1 MSEAATF
8 DERRGVPSAS
18 GMERLVNCPP
28 SHELAKFLPPEREDE
43 AGKDAQR
50 GTRIHLALSGDL
62 PEAELNA
69 ADAETF
75 DMCQRQAKTL
85 AVEWGISE
93 DFVAVRE
100 RRLGLT
106 VLGRV
111 IEATAKNKLAQFRFT
126 GQADLIL
133 IVGDRALV
141 IDYKTGRGDY
151 ADAVDNAQLASL
163 AALVCLWRPV
173 NHIRVAIVQP
183 WVGPPTVADYDEAAM
198 WKAVDWLH
206 ASLNKAEMATPA
218 DRQAGAWCKFCR
230 VGKAGLCE
238 VANGAAL
245 ELVEVIEPESLAT
258 LPDDKQREAMF
269 ARAMELPAE
278 KLAATMRGLAMVER
292 FVAAI
297 KGAAKQRAREDAEF
311 QRFWTLREKKG
322 RRSIADVR
330 KVFER
335 LAAHGVTA
343 EAFTALCSIGLGDVK
358 DLLRTATGSKG
369 KALDSM
375 AETALEGA
383 VEMGAP
389 SYELTQVE
397 GGGIE

>member
-1 MSEAATF
+1 MNAATY
-8 DERRGVPSAS
+8 DERHGVPSAS
-18 GMERLVNCPP
+18 AMERLVNCPP
-28 SHELAKFLPPEREDE
+28 SHELAKLLPPEREDE
-43 AGKDAQR
+43 VGEDAKS
-50 GTRIHLALSGDL
+50 GTRIHAALSNDL
-62 PEAELNA
+62 PLAELNA
-69 ADAETF
+69 AEAETYS
-75 DMCQRQAKTL
+75 MCGEQAQRLIAEFGLTE
-85 AVEWGISE
+85 AAEAIYE
-93 DFVAVRE
+93 T
-100 RRLGLT
+100 RLGLT
-106 VLGRV
+106 VLGKV
-111 IEATAKNKLAQFRFT
+111 LPATAKNKLAQFRFT

-133 IVGDRALV
+133 IEGDRALV

-163 AALVCLWRPV
+163 AALVCLWRPLRAV
-173 NHIRVAIVQP
+173 RVAIVQP

-206 ASLNKAEMATPA
+206 ASLNKAELATPA
-218 DRQAGAWCKFCR
+218 DRRAGAWCKFCR
-230 VGKAGLCE
+230 VGKAGRCE

-292 FVAAI
+292 FVNAI
-297 KGAAKQRAREDAEF
+297 KGAARQRAREDEEF
-311 QRFWTLREKKG
+311 QRFWTLRQKKG
-322 RRSIADVR
+322 KRSITDVR

-358 DLLRTATGSKG
+358 DLLRKATGAKG
-369 KALDSM
+369 QALDTLHE
-375 AETALEGA
+375 AALEGA
-383 VEMGAP
+383 VEIGTP
-389 SYELTQVE
+389 SFELVPVE
-397 GGGIE
+397 GRLE

>member
-1 MSEAATF
+1 MSAAPVL

-28 SHELAKFLPPEREDE
+28 SHELARLLLPEGEEE

-62 PEAELNA
+62 AESELNA

-75 DMCQRQAKTL
+75 DMCQRQAKAL
-85 AVEWGISE
+85 AAEWGLSE

-111 IEATAKNKLAQFRFT
+111 IEVTAENKLAQFRFT

-133 IVGDRALV
+133 IDGDRALV

-163 AALVCLWRPV
+163 AALVSLWRSV
-173 NHIRVAIVQP
+173 SAVRVAIVQP
-183 WVGPPTVADYDEAAM
+183 WVGPPTVADYDQ
-198 WKAVDWLH
+198 
-206 ASLNKAEMATPA
+206 ASLATAVQWVSASLVKAEEATPA
-218 DRQAGAWCKFCR
+218 DRRAGPWCKFCR
-230 VGKAGLCE
+230 VGKAGRCD
-238 VANGAAL
+238 VANAVAL
-245 ELVEVIEPESLAT
+245 ELVETVEPESLAR
-258 LPDDKQREAMF
+258 LPDDKQREALF
-269 ARAMELPAE
+269 ARAMEMPAE
-278 KLAATMRGLAMVER
+278 KLAATMRGLPMVER

-297 KGAAKQRAREDAEF
+297 KGAAKQRARDDAEF
-311 QRFWTLREKKG
+311 QRFYELRQKKG
-322 RRSIADVR
+322 KRSIEDVR

-335 LAAHGVTA
+335 CAAHGVTA

-358 DLLRTATGSKG
+358 DLIRAATGAKG

-375 AETALEGA
+375 AETALDGA
-383 VEMGAP
+383 VSFGAP

-397 GGGIE
+397 GGQA

>member
-1 MSEAATF
+1 MSAAPVL

-28 SHELAKFLPPEREDE
+28 SHELARLLLSEGEEE

-62 PEAELNA
+62 AESELNA

-75 DMCQRQAKTL
+75 DMCQRQAKAL
-85 AVEWGISE
+85 AAEWGLSE
-93 DFVAVRE
+93 DFVVVRE

-111 IEATAKNKLAQFRFT
+111 IEVTAENKLAQFRFT

-133 IVGDRALV
+133 IEGDRALV

-163 AALVCLWRPV
+163 AALVSLWRSV
-173 NHIRVAIVQP
+173 SAVRVAIVQP
-183 WVGPPTVADYDEAAM
+183 WVGPPTVADYDQ
-198 WKAVDWLH
+198 
-206 ASLNKAEMATPA
+206 ASLATAVQWVSASLVKAEEATPA
-218 DRQAGAWCKFCR
+218 DRRAGPWCKFCR
-230 VGKAGLCE
+230 VGKAGRCD
-238 VANGAAL
+238 VANAAAL
-245 ELVEVIEPESLAT
+245 ELVETVEPESLAG

-269 ARAMELPAE
+269 ARAMDLPAA
-278 KLAATMRGLAMVER
+278 KLAATMRGLGMVKR

-297 KGAAKQRAREDAEF
+297 EGAARERAREDVEF

-322 RRSIADVR
+322 KRSIEDVR

-335 LAAHGVTA
+335 CAAHGVTA

-358 DLLRTATGSKG
+358 DLLRAATGLKG
-369 KALDSM
+369 KALDELHDE
-375 AETALEGA
+375 ALHGATETGK
-383 VEMGAP
+383 P
-389 SYELTQVE
+389 SFELIQVE
-397 GGGIE
+397 GGEA

>member
-1 MSEAATF
+1 MNAATF
-8 DERRGVPSAS
+8 DERHGVPSAS
-18 GMERLVNCPP
+18 AMERLVNCPP
-28 SHELAKFLPPEREDE
+28 SHKLAQLLPPEREE
-43 AGKDAQR
+43 EVGKDAQR

-75 DMCQRQAKTL
+75 DMCQRQAKAL
-85 AVEWGISE
+85 AVEWGLPE

-111 IEATAKNKLAQFRFT
+111 IEAHRKNRTATFVFT

-133 IVGDRALV
+133 IEGQRALV

-151 ADAVDNAQLASL
+151 AEAVDNAQLASL
-163 AALVCLWRPV
+163 AALVSLWQPV
-173 NHIRVAIVQP
+173 QAVRVAIVQP
-183 WVGPPTVADYDEAAM
+183 WVGPPTVADYDADALRKS
-198 WKAVDWLH
+198 WDWLH
-206 ASLNKAEMATPA
+206 ASLHAADMATPA
-218 DRQAGAWCKFCR
+218 DRKAGPWCKWCR
-230 VGKAGLCE
+230 VGKAGQCD

-245 ELVEVIEPESLAT
+245 EVVEVIEPESLAT

-269 ARAMELPAE
+269 ARAIELPAE
-278 KLAATMRGLAMVER
+278 KLAAAMNGLPMVER

-297 KGAAKQRAREDAEF
+297 KGAARQRAREDAEF

-322 RRSIADVR
+322 RRSITDVR
-330 KVFER
+330 KVFEACAR
-335 LAAHGVTA
+335 HGVTT

-358 DLLRTATGSKG
+358 DLLRGATGAKG
-369 KALDSM
+369 KALDTLHE
-375 AETALEGA
+375 AALEGA
-383 VEMGAP
+383 VEIGAA
-389 SYELTQVE
+389 SFELVPVE
-397 GGGIE
+397 GRLE